1 MSANETYRT
10 RFFDTEVTMT
20 ADWSQS
26 ASPIWM
32 SFGDI
37 EPYSIPMQVADYG
50 HNKWRAMRAQIEEY
64 VVEGGDDPADFEA
77 EIDAAI
83 DAMTLVETGD
93 EDA

>member
-1 MSANETYRT
+1 MCNETYRT
-10 RFFDTEVTMT
+10 TFFDTEITMT

-32 SFGDI
+32 SFGDAG
-37 EPYSIPMQVADYG
+37 PYSIPMQVANYG
-50 HNKWRAMRAQIEEY
+50 HNKWNAMREQIEEY
-64 VVEGGDDPADFEA
+64 VVEGGDDPEEFEA

-83 DAMTLVETGD
+83 DAMTLVESEG